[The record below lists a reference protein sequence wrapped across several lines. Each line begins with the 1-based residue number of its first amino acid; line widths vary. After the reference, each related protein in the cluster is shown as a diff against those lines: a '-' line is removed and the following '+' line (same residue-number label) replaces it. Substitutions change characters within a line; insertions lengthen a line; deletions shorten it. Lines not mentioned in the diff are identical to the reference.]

1 MAEKSFS
8 AEEIKL
14 LIPQR
19 SPMMQVD
26 FFQSENDVE
35 GDTAL
40 TITGDNVFCSDGLFR
55 EPGIIEHIA
64 QSAAAY
70 AGYDTFRRGEA
81 PKLGYIGEV
90 KKMKI
95 GRLPK
100 VGERIRTHYK
110 VLGTAEGVTLLSAET
125 RVGEETIASGR
136 MKIFIKQ

>member
-8 AEEIKL
+8 GEEIKL

-26 FFQSENDVE
+26 FFQAENDLE
-35 GDTAL
+35 GNTSL
-40 TITGDNVFCSDGLFR
+40 TIAGDNLFCSGGLFR
-55 EPGIIEHIA
+55 EPGLIEHIA

-81 PKLGYIGEV
+81 PKLGFIGEV

-95 GRLPK
+95 GNLPK
-100 VGERIRTHYK
+100 VGDTVRTHYK
-110 VLGTAEGVTLLSAET
+110 VLGSADGVTLLGAESK
-125 RVGEETIASGR
+125 VGDEVVASGR